1 MSHVLASVPTQVA
14 SQQSA
19 IVSKEKPAITFIAAK
34 HGHNARRR
42 IEAFIASG
50 FKARYNA
57 RVTSFM
63 PMLFA
68 LDAKGVKAAA
78 GARFATYDG
87 QYNSLFIEQYLNTS
101 VETALTLQG

>member
-1 MSHVLASVPTQVA
+1 MSHVLTSVPTQVA

-50 FKARYNA
+50 LK
-57 RVTSFM
+57 
-63 PMLFA
+63 L
-68 LDAKGVKAAA
+68 
-78 GARFATYDG
+78 ATTH
-87 QYNSLFIEQYLNTS
+87 E
-101 VETALTLQG
+101 

>member
-14 SQQSA
+14 SQQPA
-19 IVSKEKPAITFIAAK
+19 IVSKEKPALTFIAAK

-57 RVTSFM
+57 RVTS
-63 PMLFA
+63 LC
-68 LDAKGVKAAA
+68 LCCLLLTLRELK
-78 GARFATYDG
+78 RCRQICRHDG
-87 QYNSLFIEQYLNTS
+87 QNNSLYRAIP
-101 VETALTLQG
+101 